1 LCAQVPLPAAAA
13 PPEPPQDPLGR
24 SRPRGTVLG
33 FLAAARKGD
42 LSTAAQFLNTR
53 STGAA
58 TERLAGQLFT
68 VLDRRLPAKLQSLS
82 DKPDGSQADLRSDL
96 DVVGTISSARGDVYI
111 VVERVA
117 RGPAGELWLFSR
129 PTLDRIPALHQE
141 TSAFSIEDALPPF
154 LVNTKI
160 AGIALFHWVGVFV
173 CLPAVYLLT
182 GLLGRG
188 LGRLAGVVLRR
199 ARKRQD
205 LRDPNVL
212 SAPVR
217 LLIVA
222 VSIKWAL
229 SAVSAPLLARQL
241 WSTIASLIT
250 ITGCVWLVV
259 LFNRHLELFFQRRL
273 WRSGRLGT
281 TSVVRLGRRTLDFL
295 VFFLGFVVVLY
306 HFGLN
311 ATAALAGLGVGG
323 ISIIFDHVTQ
333 VGDRLKV
340 GETLGTIE
348 DIGLRSTRI
357 RTFDRTLISVPNGQ
371 IANLTL
377 ENLSARDKSTVCLR
391 FDTTAAQL
399 QTILDEVRNLLAQDH
414 RVGAGIHPC
423 AIPPIRRVLETQ
435 GELLR
440 IIMKHIQATGA
451 QIALQSPVY
460 VAPAAGSDGR
470 NRSRET
476 ELDLHYQENEVS
488 R

>member
-1 LCAQVPLPAAAA
+1 V
-13 PPEPPQDPLGR
+13 
-24 SRPRGTVLG
+24 
-33 FLAAARKGD
+33 
-42 LSTAAQFLNTR
+42 
-53 STGAA
+53 
-58 TERLAGQLFT
+58 
-68 VLDRRLPAKLQSLS
+68 
-82 DKPDGSQADLRSDL
+82 
-96 DVVGTISSARGDVYI
+96 
-111 VVERVA
+111 
-117 RGPAGELWLFSR
+117 
-129 PTLDRIPALHQE
+129 
-141 TSAFSIEDALPPF
+141 
-154 LVNTKI
+154 
-160 AGIALFHWVGVFV
+160 
-173 CLPAVYLLT
+173 VYLLT
-182 GLLGRG
+182 GLLGG
-188 LGRLAGVVLRR
+188 VLGRLAGLALRL
-199 ARKRQD
+199 ARKRQN

-222 VSIKWAL
+222 ISIKWAL

-295 VFFLGFVVVLY
+295 VFFLGFVVGLY

-311 ATAALAGLGVGG
+311 PTAALAGLGVGG
-323 ISIIFDHVTQ
+323 ISIIFDHVAQ
-333 VGDRLKV
+333 VGDTLKV
-340 GETLGTIE
+340 GETLGTVE

-357 RTFDRTLISVPNGQ
+357 RTFDRTLIS
-371 IANLTL
+371 L
-377 ENLSARDKSTVCLR
+377 ENLFARDKSTVCLR

-399 QTILDEVRNLLAQDH
+399 QTILNEVRKLLAQDH